1 MWAAAQEVCSLSYTN
16 YREYTTIRQ
25 SPASHGLYWR
35 LHWLRYKFSD
45 TVILYLFWCRDE
57 FLKTVLSLLSLW
69 YPGVIAL
76 RGSQL
81 SMECFRSKKLH
92 WSWDLH
98 VHNFRKALSREIDKE
113 LGYGYGSRG
122 ARIQHLSL
130 LLLDFR
136 SRIYSAE
143 FLVYAAEVLFFH
155 FSLIVGEAGVR
166 REWLVIKPFAFPE
179 SRWLPTFCKSPKTQC
194 SVEH

>member
-1 MWAAAQEVCSLSYTN
+1 MGIFCIVLSYPLSSEYLNRRNFNAVWAAAQEVCSLSYTN

-122 ARIQHLSL
+122 ARIDHLETNRTSHC
-130 LLLDFR
+130 
-136 SRIYSAE
+136 Y
-143 FLVYAAEVLFFH
+143 
-155 FSLIVGEAGVR
+155 
-166 REWLVIKPFAFPE
+166 
-179 SRWLPTFCKSPKTQC
+179 
-194 SVEH
+194 